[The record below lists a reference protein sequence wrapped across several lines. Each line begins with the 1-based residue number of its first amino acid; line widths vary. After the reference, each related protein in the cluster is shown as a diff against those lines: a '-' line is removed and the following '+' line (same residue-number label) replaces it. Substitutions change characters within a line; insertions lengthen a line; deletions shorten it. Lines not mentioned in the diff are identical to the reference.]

1 QERLG
6 VPAFLDKR
14 ANYPWH
20 KACWFFQEPFG
31 GALKLETK
39 EKEMAF
45 TMTNHS
51 YQTNEKPIR
60 RVIRRRNSQE
70 DFAGPGWTDNPDE
83 ARVFADSL
91 EAAQVC
97 AAYGLVGM
105 EIALRVTGVNSDLF
119 SAVLC

>member
-1 QERLG
+1 MWNL
-6 VPAFLDKR
+6 F
-14 ANYPWH
+14 
-20 KACWFFQEPFG
+20 
-31 GALKLETK
+31 
-39 EKEMAF
+39 
-45 TMTNHS
+45 MTSHS
-51 YQTNEKPIR
+51 YQPNERPIR

-70 DFAGPGWTDNPDE
+70 YFAGPGWTNNPDE

-105 EIALRVTGVNSDLF
+105 EIALRLTGANVDLF